1 MLLSP
6 GSISSTFENLDLPNV
21 EAMGELSNEF
31 RQYHYLSGLVLSELA
46 GVLDGRCEGREGKRG
61 RGKGRGE
68 GEREDGEEGK
78 EMYVLFGSIS
88 IPVLLRKDHAQRSRV
103 HYTMFSSCRSS
114 KLREQAIEVLRDL
127 MASHD
132 SDARYNTPA
141 SRGRIASIYLPLLSI
156 IMDNYQHLYKG
167 GDGWEDW
174 STTFERN
181 TEVRR
186 SVVIKE
192 STDGGWEIETPVGCT
207 CATVCQVLC
216 SYITCFPL
224 PRIPQRVHL
233 SSFLDQLALE
243 TSWYALSGCS
253 RTLTVSYWL
262 IGGSLSPS
270 AGEWV
275 M

>member
-1 MLLSP
+1 M
-6 GSISSTFENLDLPNV
+6 SSDSTTTSLDLFCLNWPV
-21 EAMGELSNEF
+21 CWTE
-31 RQYHYLSGLVLSELA
+31 
-46 GVLDGRCEGREGKRG
+46 GVCFGKGGGGEGRGEGGG
-61 RGKGRGE
+61 RGKGGEEVERGE
-68 GEREDGEEGK
+68 DKGEGRRGRRC
-78 EMYVLFGSIS
+78 MYCLGVSIL
-88 IPVLLRKDHAQRSRV
+88 VLLRKDRDRRSRV

-224 PRIPQRVHL
+224 PRIPRRVHL

-243 TSWYALSGCS
+243 TSLYALSGCS